1 MVIPE
6 RGGKMKVVQAALGLC
21 SYQSIILRLQ
31 YVTSEHRNNLAN
43 NLSDKS
49 LQADGQ
55 VSK

>member
-1 MVIPE
+1 
-6 RGGKMKVVQAALGLC
+6 MKVVQAALGLC

-55 VSK
+55 VRK